1 MSNTSSDNQPNG
13 NGNGLAR
20 HLNWSTIPVEQ
31 MAEGIQRQMFVG
43 NRLMICRFSFPA
55 VSRDSRARPPARADD
70 DRRAWSCTLFYRRQ
84 GTDRFSRRRAAL
96 SVQLL
101 ARRDNDGRGSGA
113 DRHLLSAPR
122 GLSQASHGLHG
133 LITDQFK
140 LDERVAL
147 VTGAST
153 GLGAAIAIALAEAGA
168 QVACH
173 GNTRSPESTCDQI
186 NSSGGVAHA
195 ISGDLSQAET
205 AERLIEQTLEA
216 LGGIDILINNAG
228 TIRRAPAVDYSDD
241 DWAAVIEV
249 NLSSV
254 FRLCKLAGRQ
264 MIERGRGGKIVNIA
278 SLLSFQGGITVPA
291 YAASK
296 GGVAQLT
303 KALANEWAKHG
314 VNVNA
319 IAPGYMRT
327 ANTAALQA
335 DETRNRQILERIPAG
350 RWGEPEDIAGAAVFL
365 SSSASDYVNGHI
377 LVVDG
382 GWMGR

>member
-1 MSNTSSDNQPNG
+1 
-13 NGNGLAR
+13 
-20 HLNWSTIPVEQ
+20 
-31 MAEGIQRQMFVG
+31 
-43 NRLMICRFSFPA
+43 
-55 VSRDSRARPPARADD
+55 
-70 DRRAWSCTLFYRRQ
+70 
-84 GTDRFSRRRAAL
+84 L
-96 SVQLL
+96 SIL
-101 ARRDNDGRGSGA
+101 
-113 DRHLLSAPR
+113 
-122 GLSQASHGLHG
+122 
-133 LITDQFK
+133 DQFK
-140 LDERVAL
+140 LHDRVAL

-153 GLGAAIAIALAEAGA
+153 GLGTAIAMALAEAGA
-168 QVACH
+168 QVSCH
-173 GNTRSPESTCDQI
+173 GNTRSPESTCDRI
-186 NSSGGVAHA
+186 KSAGGVAHA
-195 ISGDLSQAET
+195 ITGDLSKPET
-205 AERLIEQTLEA
+205 SQHLVAQTLDRF
-216 LGGIDILINNAG
+216 GRIDILINNAG

-241 DWAAVIEV
+241 DWSAVIEV

-254 FRLCKLAGRQ
+254 FRLSKLVGKQ
-264 MIERGRGGKIVNIA
+264 MIENGSGGKIVNIA

-314 VNVNA
+314 INVNA

-335 DETRNRQILERIPAG
+335 DETRNRQILERIPAA
-350 RWGEPEDIAGAAVFL
+350 RWGEPEDLAGAAVFL

>member
-1 MSNTSSDNQPNG
+1 
-13 NGNGLAR
+13 
-20 HLNWSTIPVEQ
+20 
-31 MAEGIQRQMFVG
+31 
-43 NRLMICRFSFPA
+43 MI
-55 VSRDSRARPPARADD
+55 
-70 DRRAWSCTLFYRRQ
+70 L
-84 GTDRFSRRRAAL
+84 
-96 SVQLL
+96 
-101 ARRDNDGRGSGA
+101 
-113 DRHLLSAPR
+113 
-122 GLSQASHGLHG
+122 
-133 LITDQFK
+133 DQFK
-140 LDERVAL
+140 LQDRVAL

-173 GNTRSPESTCDQI
+173 GNTRSPEATCDQI
-186 NSSGGVAHA
+186 TSAGGVAHA
-195 ISGDLSQAET
+195 ISGDLGKVET
-205 AERLIEQTLEA
+205 AKDLITQTVDRF
-216 LGGIDILINNAG
+216 GRIDILINNAG

-254 FRLCKLAGRQ
+254 FRLSKLAGRE
-264 MIERGRGGKIVNIA
+264 MLERGEGGKIVNIA

-314 VNVNA
+314 INVNA

-327 ANTAALQA
+327 TNTAALQA
-335 DETRNRQILERIPAG
+335 DETRNRQILERIPAA
-350 RWGEPEDIAGAAVFL
+350 RWGEPEDVAGAAVFL
-365 SSSASDYVNGHI
+365 SSSASNYVNGHV